1 MSRIPN
7 NYIPNRQMNP
17 QPPQPP
23 QPPEPP
29 EPQFRFRWS
38 IFVGIPLVIL
48 AFLWLLGN
56 IIPSFQFTDIMDSLD
71 VVNENAYVRLACL
84 GIFLIAIT
92 LIVKSL
98 KNHSD

>member
-7 NYIPNRQMNP
+7 NYMPNRQMNP

-23 QPPEPP
+23 EPRY
-29 EPQFRFRWS
+29 RFRWA

-48 AFLWLLGN
+48 IFLWLLSG
-56 IIPSFQFTDIMDSLD
+56 ITSSFQFTDIMDSLD

-84 GIFLIAIT
+84 GVFLIAIT

-98 KNHSD
+98 KNHSG